1 MKMFPKK
8 LTFKII
14 VSFLLLLLINHFSFF
29 LIIIFFKAEQSKR
42 DHDFYMTISTY
53 AFKEFIDKRL
63 ELNSLK
69 EISSS
74 LQNGKALDDI
84 SESYHLEIVI
94 TDSRLNI
101 LSKPTGKN
109 EEGYRTL
116 ILDKDKNTDAIR
128 SPFPLAIPFETKI
141 GEKGSIW
148 LFNDFYTRSSDTKLN
163 FTLLA
168 LLFFNI
174 IALVLLSKKLTKPI
188 AEFDK
193 AVKSISEGDFS
204 ARVKKVSDDEFG
216 KLAETLN
223 SMAAKIQNVINE
235 QKETSAHISHE
246 LRSPL
251 TRINVALQL
260 LRDLDEQ
267 KNENSIRYIDVIEKE
282 IILMDKL
289 IDRILEY
296 YRLDGIPTEP
306 KAEINIIKILD
317 TEVGSQLNVF
327 RQLSIEAALEY
338 SKESFTA
345 YLFPSVRSV
354 FENILCNAIK
364 YTPKYGKLV
373 ISEKRTDDT
382 IILRFENGFL
392 GQKESLISEEKLFEP
407 FYRGTNAKNI
417 SGNGMGLAIA
427 KKICARNSCGIKASI
442 TENKFTIEMTIP
454 SSSTTH

>member
-1 MKMFPKK
+1 MFPKK
-8 LTFKII
+8 LTLKII

-29 LIIIFFKAEQSKR
+29 LIMGIFKVEQAKR
-42 DHDFYMTISTY
+42 DHNFYMTISTY

-63 ELNSLK
+63 ELNSLQ

-74 LQNGKALDDI
+74 VQNMKVLDDI
-84 SESYHLEIVI
+84 SKSYHLEIVI

-101 LSKPTGKN
+101 LSKPNGKN
-109 EEGYRTL
+109 EGYYRSF
-116 ILDKDKNTDAIR
+116 ILDKNKNTDAIK
-128 SPFPLAIPFETKI
+128 SPFPVAIPFETKI
-141 GEKGSIW
+141 GENGSIW
-148 LFNDFYTRSSDTKLN
+148 LFNDSYTPSSDTKFN
-163 FTLLA
+163 ITLLA

-204 ARVKKVSDDEFG
+204 ARVKKISGDEFG

-223 SMAAKIQNVINE
+223 SMAEKIQYVINE

-267 KNENSIRYIDVIEKE
+267 KDKNSIHYIDVIEKE

-306 KAEINIIKILD
+306 KVAIDIIKILD
-317 TEVGSQLNVF
+317 TEVSSQLNVF
-327 RQLSIEAALEY
+327 RQLYIEATLEY
-338 SKESFTA
+338 SKESFSA
-345 YLFPSVRSV
+345 NLFPSIKSV

-364 YTPKYGKLV
+364 YTPKNGKLV
-373 ISEKRTDDT
+373 ISEKRTDDA
-382 IILRFENGFL
+382 IVLRFENDFL
-392 GQKESLISEEKLFEP
+392 DQKESLISEEKLFEP

-427 KKICARNSCGIKASI
+427 KKICARNSCCIKASI
-442 TENKFTIEMTIP
+442 TENKFIIEMTIP